1 MTSPACPFD
10 AAFFADPYPVY
21 AAWRA
26 QAPAVRAATP
36 DGAPV
41 WIVSREAEVRAALAD
56 PRLSLSKRS
65 SHGGGYRGFA
75 LPPALDANLL
85 NLDAPDHTRLRRL
98 VTAAFTPRRMAGMRP
113 AIQAETARLLE
124 RIAVQGGG
132 DLLADLAFPLPLKVI
147 GDLLGVPEAGRHDFD
162 GWTTTLI
169 APDLADPTAAVKA
182 IGNMQAFL
190 VHLLAEKRKQPADD
204 LLSALVAAREAGE
217 RVSEEELVSL
227 AFLLLWTGYEN
238 PVHLIGN
245 GVLALLRH
253 PDQLALLREGEVAA
267 EQAVEEL
274 LRYDQPYQ
282 FAIRRFPVADIEIG
296 EVTIPAG
303 DTVLLAIN
311 SANRDETCFAAPDR
325 LDLRRGHNP
334 HLAFGHGPHHCPA
347 APLARIEA
355 EEAVVGLVRRFPKLR
370 LAVAE
375 QELAWRPSWRSH
387 SLRALPISV

>member
-1 MTSPACPFD
+1 MTVPACPFD
-10 AAFFADPYPVY
+10 QEFFADPYPAY

-26 QAPAVRAATP
+26 EAAAVPARTP

-41 WIVSREAEVRAALAD
+41 WLVSREYDVRAALAD
-56 PRLSLSKRS
+56 PRLSVSKRNS
-65 SHGGGYRGFA
+65 NGAGYRGFA

-98 VTAAFTPRRMAGMRP
+98 VTAAFTPRRMAAMRP
-113 AIQAETARLLE
+113 MIQAETARLLD

-132 DLLADLAFPLPLKVI
+132 DVLADLAFPLPLKVI
-147 GDLLGVPEAGRHDFD
+147 GELLGVPEAGRHDFD

-169 APDLADPTAAVKA
+169 APDPDDPGAAVKA

-190 VHLLAEKRKQPADD
+190 VHLVAEKRKQPAED
-204 LLSALVAAREAGE
+204 LLSALVSTRDSGE
-217 RVSEEELVSL
+217 RVSEDELVSL

-253 PDQLALLREGEVAA
+253 PEQLALLREGEVDPA
-267 EQAVEEL
+267 QAVEEL

-282 FAIRRFPVADIEIG
+282 FAIRRFPIEDIEIG

-311 SANRDETCFAAPDR
+311 SANRDQTCFTQAER

-355 EEAVVGLVRRFPKLR
+355 EETITALVRRFPKLR
-370 LAVAE
+370 LAVGE
-375 QELAWRPSWRSH
+375 DELRWRPSWRSH
-387 SLRALPISV
+387 SLRALPVEI